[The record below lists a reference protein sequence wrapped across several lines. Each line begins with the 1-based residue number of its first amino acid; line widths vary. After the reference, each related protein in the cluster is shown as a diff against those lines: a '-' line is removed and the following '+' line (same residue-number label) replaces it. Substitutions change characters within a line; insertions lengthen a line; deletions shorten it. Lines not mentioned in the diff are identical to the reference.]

1 MVLLLHGWPE
11 SRYSWRHQFGAP
23 AAAGYRVAAPD
34 QRGYAGSHP
43 LSRHGRRRTTFRRT
57 CRTSSCT
64 ASGRSPVP
72 STGAGTSNATTN
84 CSHPSGVSGSP
95 VLRCMWWETAT
106 WSPRCVP
113 RAGAARRARF
123 SVARAGRT
131 TH

>member
-1 MVLLLHGWPE
+1 MW
-11 SRYSWRHQFGAP
+11 YSGRHPFGAL
-23 AAAGYRVAAPD
+23 AAAGYLVVTPD

-64 ASGRSPVP
+64 ASGRSPGP

-84 CSHPSGVSGSP
+84 CSHPSEVSGST

-106 WSPRCVP
+106 WSPR
-113 RAGAARRARF
+113 
-123 SVARAGRT
+123 
-131 TH
+131 